1 MEEMIQRTQFTFYRS
16 YWEAI
21 VNLPKKDRLSAYEA
35 ITDYALNGTE
45 PQLKGAAATAFIL
58 IKPTLDTARKR
69 AKMGKQGGSK
79 TDDWDNSF

>member
-1 MEEMIQRTQFTFYRS
+1 MMKEIMERAQFTFYRS

-21 VNLPKKDRLSAYEA
+21 QNLPKKDRLIAYEA
-35 ITDYALNGTE
+35 VTDYALNGTP

-69 AKMGKQGGSK
+69 ATAGKRGGSK
-79 TDDWDNSF
+79 EDMDF